1 MHWLS
6 RQPSAEGRCNS
17 VITIGLLV
25 LWPQAQRRLDK
36 AQYELQLAL
45 ADASGQRDFLAR
57 QLADTQVRALF

>member
-1 MHWLS
+1 M
-6 RQPSAEGRCNS
+6 
-17 VITIGLLV
+17 ITIGLLV